1 MAKKTTIISEMI
13 LDNVDVQ
20 YDEFINEINIMKEVS
35 KEGVLIEAG
44 RMTDH
49 KAILI
54 QTLLERKYD
63 VSLTSAKLYEAINM
77 AATQS
82 TYSSAFDWIES
93 KEWDGQKRLW
103 NIASKV
109 FGNDDPDI
117 NKALGIW
124 IVNLVSGAYSADT
137 GKFQYTLDIIG
148 QQGTGKTSFLKAL
161 GEQYYT
167 DQFMSYT
174 HKDSF
179 EIMLKN
185 LIVNDDEMEVT
196 EISREKAF
204 KKFVSTS
211 EFTYRPAYGRNPMI
225 KSRHFV
231 IARTTNDYE
240 YLTDIGGNRRVIPLI
255 VEKKKIKTHALS
267 LPKQWY
273 SNVLGEAKEYYEQ
286 FETIEEI
293 NAEMR
298 KIDFSSAN
306 SNLNIYAE
314 IDDAILVVVEETY
327 SNESKIPV
335 TGLKT
340 AVENYLY
347 LNDIDYDSRKPREL
361 AKMISAVMTREGYVK
376 KNAKIGSKQMKC
388 FVK

>member
-1 MAKKTTIISEMI
+1 MAKKTTVIAEMI
-13 LDNVDVQ
+13 LDSIDIQ
-20 YDEFINEINIMKEVS
+20 YDEFINEINVMKEVS

-63 VSLTSAKLYEAINM
+63 LSLTSGKLYESINM

-82 TYSSAFDWIES
+82 TYSSAYNWIEN
-93 KEWDGQKRLW
+93 KNWDGKKRLW
-103 NIASKV
+103 DIASKV
-109 FGNDDPDI
+109 FGNDDPDV

-161 GEQYYT
+161 GGNYYT

-231 IARTTNDYE
+231 ISRTTNDYE
-240 YLTDIGGNRRVIPLI
+240 YLTDVGGNRRVIPLI
-255 VEKKKIKTHALS
+255 VDKKKIKTHALS
-267 LPKQWY
+267 LSSDWY
-273 SNVLGEAKEYYEQ
+273 ENVLGEAKYYYER

-293 NAEMR
+293 NTEMR
-298 KIDFSSAN
+298 KIDFSSSN

-314 IDDAILVVVEETY
+314 IDDAILVVVENEY
-327 SNESKIPV
+327 SNTNKIPV

-347 LNDIDYDSRKPREL
+347 VNDIDYDSRKPREL
-361 AKMISAVMTREGYVK
+361 AKITSTVMTREGYVK
-376 KNAKIGSKQMKC
+376 KNAKIGTKQMKC